1 MSLQKIGFI
10 GLGLIG
16 GSIAKK
22 LHALHPELT
31 MIATAHHAE
40 TVAEAYKEHLI
51 INNTPCELKDFADCD
66 YIFLC
71 TPTKRNIEYLQQ
83 LKDVISPDCIITDVG
98 SVKTEIH
105 REVIRLGLEANFIG
119 GHPMTGSE
127 KTGILNSDKQ
137 LLENAY
143 YIITPTAATT
153 EENQND
159 FKQFVL
165 SLGSIALILDYREHD
180 HATAAISHLPH
191 MIAYSLVNLIEHIDS
206 EKETMKTIAAGG
218 FRDVTRIAASSP
230 VMWENICESN
240 KYEANFHKLREIIA
254 EGSSQK
260 MIDYFQDSK
269 NYRDSLTLPG
279 AKIRKDFHE
288 VFVDIA
294 DEAGGIAML
303 ASLLAFNGISI
314 KNIGIINNREF
325 EEGVLRIEFYDEDAL
340 ESAISVL
347 KERNYT
353 IHRR

>member
-1 MSLQKIGFI
+1 MHFDKVGFI

-16 GSIAKK
+16 GSIARKMK
-22 LHALHPELT
+22 ENNPKVSI
-31 MIATAHHAE
+31 IATAGHQQTIEDAFGLG
-40 TVAEAYKEHLI
+40 LI
-51 INNTPCELKDFADCD
+51 DNNELLELNSFKDCD
-66 YIFLC
+66 VIFLC
-71 TPTKRNIEYLQQ
+71 APVNKNIEYLTQ
-83 LKDVISPDCIITDVG
+83 LKDIIKDDCIITDVG
-98 SVKTEIH
+98 STKTQIH
-105 REVIRLGLEANFIG
+105 
-119 GHPMTGSE
+119 E
-127 KTGILNSDKQ
+127 KVM
-137 LLENAY
+137 ENAY

-153 EENQND
+153 EENLNN
-159 FKQFVL
+159 FRQFVL
-165 SLGSIALILDYREHD
+165 SLGSIALILDYRDHD

-240 KYEANFHKLREIIA
+240 KTQLLSLMDQYEANFHKLREIIA

-288 VFVDIA
+288 IFVDIA
-294 DEAGGIAML
+294 DEAGGIAVL
-303 ASLLAFNGISI
+303 ASLLAFNSINI

>member
-1 MSLQKIGFI
+1 
-10 GLGLIG
+10 
-16 GSIAKK
+16 
-22 LHALHPELT
+22 
-31 MIATAHHAE
+31 
-40 TVAEAYKEHLI
+40 
-51 INNTPCELKDFADCD
+51 
-66 YIFLC
+66 
-71 TPTKRNIEYLQQ
+71 
-83 LKDVISPDCIITDVG
+83 
-98 SVKTEIH
+98 
-105 REVIRLGLEANFIG
+105 
-119 GHPMTGSE
+119 MTGSE

-240 KYEANFHKLREIIA
+240 KTQLLSLMDQYEANFHKLREIIA
-254 EGSSQK
+254 DGCSQK
-260 MIDYFQDSK
+260 MLDYFQDSK

-294 DEAGGIAML
+294 DEAGGIAVL
-303 ASLLAFNGISI
+303 ASLLAFNGINI

-325 EEGVLRIEFYDEDAL
+325 EEGVLRIEFYDEAAL
-340 ESAISVL
+340 ESAISIL

>member
-1 MSLQKIGFI
+1 ML
-10 GLGLIG
+10 L
-16 GSIAKK
+16 
-22 LHALHPELT
+22 
-31 MIATAHHAE
+31 
-40 TVAEAYKEHLI
+40 
-51 INNTPCELKDFADCD
+51 
-66 YIFLC
+66 
-71 TPTKRNIEYLQQ
+71 
-83 LKDVISPDCIITDVG
+83 TDVG
-98 SVKTEIH
+98 RVKTGIH
-105 REVIRLGLEANFIG
+105 EQIQKFPDLERQFIG

-240 KYEANFHKLREIIA
+240 KNQLLSLMDQYEANFHKLREIIA

-269 NYRDSLTLPG
+269 NYTRYLSILPMRQ
-279 AKIRKDFHE
+279 A
-288 VFVDIA
+288 V
-294 DEAGGIAML
+294 L
-303 ASLLAFNGISI
+303 QCLQAF
-314 KNIGIINNREF
+314 
-325 EEGVLRIEFYDEDAL
+325 
-340 ESAISVL
+340 
-347 KERNYT
+347 
-353 IHRR
+353 

>member
-1 MSLQKIGFI
+1 M
-10 GLGLIG
+10 
-16 GSIAKK
+16 
-22 LHALHPELT
+22 
-31 MIATAHHAE
+31 
-40 TVAEAYKEHLI
+40 
-51 INNTPCELKDFADCD
+51 
-66 YIFLC
+66 
-71 TPTKRNIEYLQQ
+71 
-83 LKDVISPDCIITDVG
+83 
-98 SVKTEIH
+98 
-105 REVIRLGLEANFIG
+105 
-119 GHPMTGSE
+119 
-127 KTGILNSDKQ
+127 
-137 LLENAY
+137 ENAY

-153 EENQND
+153 EENLNK

-240 KYEANFHKLREIIA
+240 KTQLLSLMDQYEANFHKLREIIA

-294 DEAGGIAML
+294 DEAGGIAVL
-303 ASLLAFNGISI
+303 ASF
-314 KNIGIINNREF
+314 
-325 EEGVLRIEFYDEDAL
+325 
-340 ESAISVL
+340 
-347 KERNYT
+347 
-353 IHRR
+353 

>member
-1 MSLQKIGFI
+1 MKENNPKVSIIATAGHQKTIDDAF
-10 GLGLIG
+10 GLGLIDNN
-16 GSIAKK
+16 
-22 LHALHPELT
+22 EL
-31 MIATAHHAE
+31 
-40 TVAEAYKEHLI
+40 L
-51 INNTPCELKDFADCD
+51 ELNSFKDCD
-66 YIFLC
+66 VIFLC
-71 TPTKRNIEYLQQ
+71 APVNKNIEYLTQ
-83 LKDVISPDCIITDVG
+83 LKDIIKDDCIITDVG
-98 SVKTEIH
+98 STKTQIH
-105 REVIRLGLEANFIG
+105 EKVIELGLERNFIG

-206 EKETMKTIAAGG
+206 EKETMKLSLPE

-240 KYEANFHKLREIIA
+240 KTQLLSLMDQYEANFHKLREIIA

-288 VFVDIA
+288 IFVDIA
-294 DEAGGIAML
+294 DEAGGIAVL
-303 ASLLAFNGISI
+303 ASLLAFNSINI